1 MQQRKRPNI
10 LLITCDQLRSDF
22 VRAYGKN
29 DFIQTPNIDSLAQNG
44 CLFSNAYSPNPVC
57 IPARYNI
64 ITGLGAKHHGF
75 DDNYFGN
82 EATPCPWQLP
92 TFAQILSDAGYS
104 TIAIGKMHFQ
114 PERRASGFDR
124 FINCD
129 EVVKD
134 VQEDDYALYLRSQGY
149 GDVGSMHGVR
159 NILYMQPQQS
169 ILPERMHES
178 RWIVDQ
184 SIDYLNM
191 RGDRRRPF
199 LMWVGFI
206 QPHPPFA
213 VPPSSAHLYDGKIQ
227 ARTVS
232 VTPIPAI
239 ARESQLPANPMD
251 EMSIQRIRELYACS
265 VTFVDEQ
272 IGRLVEAL
280 REQGELDNT
289 LILFTSDHGEMLGD
303 LDAYQKSMA
312 YDASS
317 KIPMIAQWPSG
328 IAPGCVR
335 DEFVDL
341 NDILPTFLD
350 LAGVE
355 YPGSVCLPGESLF
368 AEVPCK
374 DRTVQYI
381 EHQHG
386 SKRWCCLREKRYKYV
401 HYYGDDDQLFD
412 LDEDPFEQR
421 NLLFGVTGEQVL
433 SARDRLRQK
442 LLRYEEAYGL
452 EGYVVEGEFRQFSQ
466 YQPARRFE
474 KNYPRSIKRIR
485 GDAPD
490 FRPLEEDIFEAIR
503 DEPTVHLSRLG
514 IRESL
519 MQYGGFTDER
529 VDALLE
535 RAKIEGRY

>member
-1 MQQRKRPNI
+1 MQQKKRPNI
-10 LLITCDQLRSDF
+10 LFITCDQLRYDF
-22 VRAYGKN
+22 VHAYGKN
-29 DFIQTPNIDSLAQNG
+29 DFIQTPHIDALAQNG

-57 IPARYNI
+57 IPARHNI
-64 ITGLGAKHHGF
+64 ITGLGARHHGF
-75 DDNYFGN
+75 DDNYFGS
-82 EATPCPWQLP
+82 EATACPWQLP

-114 PERRASGFDR
+114 PERRATGFDR

-169 ILPERMHES
+169 ILPEHMHES

-191 RGDRRRPF
+191 RGDRQRPF

-213 VPPSSAHLYDGKIQ
+213 VPPTKAHVYDGKVPP
-227 ARTVS
+227 RTTS
-232 VTPIPAI
+232 ITPIPAI

-251 EMSIQRIRELYACS
+251 EASIQRIRELYSCAVS
-265 VTFVDEQ
+265 YVDEQ
-272 IGRLVEAL
+272 IGRLIEAL
-280 REQGELDNT
+280 REQGELEST

-317 KIPMIAQWPSG
+317 KIPMIAYWPAG
-328 IAPGCVR
+328 ILPGCVR

-350 LAGVE
+350 LAGAD
-355 YPGSVCLPGESLF
+355 YPGNVCLPGESLF
-368 AEVPCK
+368 TQTPQK
-374 DRTVQYI
+374 DRTLQYI
-381 EHQHG
+381 EHQRG
-386 SKRWCCLREKRYKYV
+386 SKRWCCLREKRYKYI

-412 LDEDPFEQR
+412 LDEDPFEKR
-421 NLLFGVTGEQVL
+421 NLLFGDAGESVL
-433 SARDRLRQK
+433 SIRDRLRQN
-442 LLRYEEAYGL
+442 LVCYEEKYGL
-452 EGYVVEGEFRQFSQ
+452 EGYVDNGDFRQYPR
-466 YQPARRFE
+466 YQPVRRFE
-474 KNYPRSIKRIR
+474 KNYPCSIKRIR
-485 GDAPD
+485 GDTPD

-503 DEPTVHLSRLG
+503 DERTVHLSRLG

-519 MQYGGFTDER
+519 TQYGGFTDER

-535 RAKIEGRY
+535 RARIEDRY